1 MISFPFLKSS
11 QYYLG
16 FRDLNYKNFIYTEE
30 YRKFTTGMASVCIEH
45 LETQENISLLV
56 NADHWIDKEFIK
68 LKNSSKNFKRIG
80 FKGLGSI
87 LFSKKILFSKNKYI
101 VFAYKLIRRT
111 LNLLTSP
118 IDFLLSFISISFIQR
133 NVKWFIHIGGWPAG
147 SRARLLILILL
158 ILGHRNINL
167 IIHNQPI
174 NKKFISKSFLW
185 SLLLRKYLSNIITV
199 SHHTK
204 DHLKFYFPEILVI
217 NNGIRD
223 LNSKKYISNLPYIN
237 KSSKKLKLLII
248 SSLSPLK
255 DTGQAFIELN
265 KVNEMYDIS
274 WAGPIDIKYKNSLLL
289 DSKQKVHINFLG
301 FVKEINQLIIDNDI
315 IIIPSKRFESF
326 SMVFLESSMN
336 KRPCICYESIA
347 TSELII
353 NNQTG
358 WVIKD
363 RPGSL
368 EGKLIEINRL
378 NKNKLLEL
386 SNNCREQFIK
396 KYTSDKMISQYESLK

>member
-1 MISFPFLKSS
+1 MITFPFLQSS

-56 NADHWIDKEFIK
+56 NADHWIDKEFTK
-68 LKNSSKNFKRIG
+68 LKNSNKNFKRIG

-101 VFAYKLIRRT
+101 VFAYKLIRRI

-174 NKKFISKSFLW
+174 KKSFISKSFLW
-185 SLLLRKYLSNIITV
+185 SLFLRKYLSNIITV

-223 LNSKKYISNLPYIN
+223 LNSKKYISNLPYID

-265 KVNEMYDIS
+265 KVNEMFDIS

-301 FVKEINQLIIDNDI
+301 FVK
-315 IIIPSKRFESF
+315 
-326 SMVFLESSMN
+326 
-336 KRPCICYESIA
+336 Y
-347 TSELII
+347 
-353 NNQTG
+353 
-358 WVIKD
+358 
-363 RPGSL
+363 
-368 EGKLIEINRL
+368 
-378 NKNKLLEL
+378 
-386 SNNCREQFIK
+386 
-396 KYTSDKMISQYESLK
+396 